1 MLEIYFSIDNNSE
14 ILKIPYV
21 YPEMDINTPSNNST
35 FETTE
40 GKVLTI
46 LGAKGLR
53 NFTLDSFF
61 PSVLYSWM
69 DSDAVLAAEAIDF
82 IESNLLKVLKVV
94 VISGNDRMLNM
105 YCTLSDF
112 NYSEKQNGD
121 FKYSV
126 KVTEYID
133 PSKVS

>member
-1 MLEIYFSIDNNSE
+1 MLEIYFSKDNNSE

-21 YPEMDINTPSNNST
+21 YPEMDINIPSNNST

-46 LGAKGLR
+46 LGVLGLR

-61 PSVLYSWM
+61 PGKKYSWM
-69 DSDAVLAAEAIDF
+69 DSDVALAGEAIDF
-82 IESNLLKVLKVV
+82 IEENLLKVLKVV
-94 VISGNDRMLNM
+94 VISGNERMLNM

-112 NYSEKQNGD
+112 KHSERQNGD

-133 PSKVS
+133 PSKVR